1 MVIEYKANRG
11 FIGTVYLR
19 LEADNQASM
28 GCGMAREYQRNG
40 LIHEAAHALMNLGF
54 RELGVHQIYAETI
67 SQNRPAIRLCKALGM
82 RQEAHFHEHRFFK
95 DQ

>member
-1 MVIEYKANRG
+1 MVIEYKANRE
-11 FIGTVYLR
+11 FIGTVCLR
-19 LEADNQASM
+19 IEADNQASM
-28 GCGMAREYQRNG
+28 GCGMAREYQGNG